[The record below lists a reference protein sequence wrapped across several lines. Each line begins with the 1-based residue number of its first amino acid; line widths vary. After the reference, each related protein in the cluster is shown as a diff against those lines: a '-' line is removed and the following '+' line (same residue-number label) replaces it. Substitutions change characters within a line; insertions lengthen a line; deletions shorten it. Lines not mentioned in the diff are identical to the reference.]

1 MRLRNREQIKDDL
14 FSAPCKGVFQSGIIS
29 PTLSMLEFIQNLK
42 QRYQVVSSQFDNHH
56 PQFIEYQQR
65 IEQLIYAEA
74 FIRKGE
80 LLSQQTG
87 FPLQIAV
94 IGPTQA
100 GKSSIVNT
108 LLANEMAGVS
118 PLAGYTVHPQGF
130 CHRCSIADCQGLQ
143 YYFGRFQQ
151 LAAEQLSPQ
160 RYDCYSLG
168 ENTAGSEYLP
178 AGVLWDTPD
187 FDSIDAADY
196 REGVIRTI
204 ALADIIILTVSKEK
218 YADQSVWDMMATIEA
233 FNQPTVICLNKL
245 TADSEALIIPSLKEK
260 WLQSRQDALPALVPL
275 YFDKQQTRPVW
286 PEDRQQV
293 IREAAGQVERNKHP
307 HHVHQL
313 LSRFWDEWLEPVNA
327 ELEAAEKW
335 RKMVDDSIEQAL
347 KEYQRDYLNH
357 PHYYD
362 TFQDALVELLN
373 LLEIPGLSRV
383 IGSTRRLVTWPIRKL
398 MTLGKKNSLEGVPH
412 ELALLEQ
419 LATHVLVQLSEKILQ
434 QTDTDALN
442 RTWWQDAA
450 AVLRNQKN
458 KLQGRFIAA
467 AGRYHEDFQQDV
479 EATAQKL
486 YLELQQHPVLL
497 NTLRTTRATTDA
509 TALAAA
515 IYTGGIGVHDL
526 IVTPAVLSLTSMLA
540 ESAAGSYMS
549 RQEAELK
556 RHQLN
561 TVRER
566 LFEDQLK
573 HALYVIPQ
581 QLPVD
586 RHFNISR
593 QQLKQAE
600 KQLNERK
607 NGLRIL

>member
-1 MRLRNREQIKDDL
+1 
-14 FSAPCKGVFQSGIIS
+14 
-29 PTLSMLEFIQNLK
+29 MLEFIQILK
-42 QRYQVVSSQFDNHH
+42 QRYQVVLSQFDNHH
-56 PQFIEYQQR
+56 PQFFEYQRR

-80 LLSQQTG
+80 LLEQQPG

-100 GKSSIVNT
+100 GKSSIVNV
-108 LLANEMAGVS
+108 LLDNEMAGVS

-130 CHRCSIADCQGLQ
+130 CNQCSIDDCQGLQ

-151 LAAEQLSPQ
+151 LSAEQLSPQ

-168 ENTAGSEYLP
+168 ENASGSRFLP
-178 AGVLWDTPD
+178 SCVLWDTPD

-204 ALADIIILTVSKEK
+204 ALADVVILAVSKEK
-218 YADQSVWDMMATIEA
+218 YGDQSVWDMMATIEA
-233 FNQPTVICLNKL
+233 FAQPTVICLNKL
-245 TADSEALIIPSLKEK
+245 TPDSEALIIPSLKEK
-260 WLQSRQDALPALVPL
+260 WLQTRQDAFPALVPL
-275 YFDKQQTRPVW
+275 YFDKRQAGPSW
-286 PEDRQQV
+286 PEDSLPV
-293 IREAAGQVERNKHP
+293 IQEAAKQVERNKHP
-307 HHVHQL
+307 LHVHQL
-313 LSRFWDEWLEPVNA
+313 LSFFWDEWLEPVNA
-327 ELEAAEKW
+327 ELDAAEKW

-347 KEYQRDYLNH
+347 TEYQRDYLNH

-383 IGSTRRLVTWPIRKL
+383 ISSTRRLVTWPVRKL
-398 MTLGKKNSLEGVPH
+398 MSLGKKKSLDGVPH

-419 LATHVLVQLSEKILQ
+419 LATHVLIQLSEKILQ
-434 QTDTDALN
+434 QTDADALN
-442 RTWWQDAA
+442 RNWWRNAA
-450 AVLRNQKN
+450 SVLRNQKN
-458 KLQGRFIAA
+458 KLQGRFIHEAA
-467 AGRYHEDFQQDV
+467 KYHEDFQQDID
-479 EATAQKL
+479 ATAKKL
-486 YLELQQHPVLL
+486 YQELQQHPVLL
-497 NTLRTTRATTDA
+497 NALRTTRATTDA

-515 IYTGGIGVHDL
+515 IYSGGIGVHDL
-526 IVTPAVLSLTSMLA
+526 IITPAVLSLTSMLA

-556 RHQLN
+556 RHQLD
-561 TVRER
+561 TVRQR

-586 RHFNISR
+586 QHFNISR

-600 KQLNERK
+600 NQLNERR

>member
-1 MRLRNREQIKDDL
+1 
-14 FSAPCKGVFQSGIIS
+14 
-29 PTLSMLEFIQNLK
+29 MLEFIQILK
-42 QRYQVVSSQFDNHH
+42 QRYQVVSSQFDKSH

-80 LLSQQTG
+80 LLEQKNN

-100 GKSSIVNT
+100 GKSSIVNV
-108 LLANEMAGVS
+108 LLGSKMAGVS

-130 CHRCSIADCQGLQ
+130 CHRCSIDDCQGLQ

-151 LAAEQLSPQ
+151 LSPEQLSPQ

-168 ENTAGSEYLP
+168 VNPTESSLLP

-204 ALADIIILTVSKEK
+204 ALADVIILAVSKEK

-233 FNQPTVICLNKL
+233 FSQPTVVCLNKL
-245 TADSEALIIPSLKEK
+245 TADSGALIIPSLKEK
-260 WLQSRQDALPALVPL
+260 WLQTRQDAFPLLVAL
-275 YFDKQQTRPVW
+275 YFDKQQARPAW
-286 PEDRQQV
+286 PEDQAQVVRQ
-293 IREAAGQVERNKHP
+293 AAQQVERNKHP

-327 ELEAAEKW
+327 ELGAIETW

-347 KEYQRDYLNH
+347 TEYQRDYLNH

-383 IGSTRRLVTWPIRKL
+383 ISSTRRLVTWPIRKL
-398 MTLGKKNSLEGVPH
+398 MSLGKKRSLGGVPH

-419 LATHVLVQLSEKILQ
+419 LGTHVLIQLSEKILQ

-442 RTWWQDAA
+442 RTWWRNAA
-450 AVLRNQKN
+450 SVLRNQKN
-458 KLQGRFIAA
+458 KLQGKFVAEA
-467 AGRYHEDFQQDV
+467 VKYHEDFGQDID
-479 EATAQKL
+479 ATAKKL
-486 YLELQQHPVLL
+486 YQELEQHPVLL

-515 IYTGGIGVHDL
+515 IYSGGIGVHDL

-540 ESAAGSYMS
+540 ESAAGSFMS

-561 TVRER
+561 TVRQR

-586 RHFNISR
+586 QHFNISR
-593 QQLKQAE
+593 QQLQQAE
-600 KQLNERK
+600 KQLNERR

>member
-1 MRLRNREQIKDDL
+1 
-14 FSAPCKGVFQSGIIS
+14 
-29 PTLSMLEFIQNLK
+29 MLEFIQILK
-42 QRYQVVSSQFDNHH
+42 QRYQVVLSQYDNHH
-56 PQFIEYQQR
+56 PQFFEYQRR
-65 IEQLIYAEA
+65 IEQLTYAEA

-80 LLSQQTG
+80 LLEQQAD

-100 GKSSIVNT
+100 GKSSIVNV
-108 LLANEMAGVS
+108 LLDNKMAGVS

-130 CHRCSIADCQGLQ
+130 CNQCSIADCQGLQ

-151 LAAEQLSPQ
+151 LSAEQLSPQ
-160 RYDCYSLG
+160 RYDCYSLA
-168 ENTAGSEYLP
+168 ENPTASRFLP
-178 AGVLWDTPD
+178 PAVLWDTPD

-204 ALADIIILTVSKEK
+204 ALADVIVLAVSKEK
-218 YADQSVWDMMATIEA
+218 YADQSVWDMMATIEKFA
-233 FNQPTVICLNKL
+233 QPTVICLNKL
-245 TADSEALIIPSLKEK
+245 TPDSAALIIPSLKEK
-260 WLQSRQDALPALVPL
+260 WLQTRQDAFPSLVPM
-275 YFDKQQTRPVW
+275 YFDKHHGRPGW
-286 PEDRQQV
+286 PEDSLDMIKQ
-293 IREAAGQVERNKHP
+293 AAEQVERNKHP
-307 HHVHQL
+307 LHVHQL

-335 RKMVDDSIEQAL
+335 REMVDDSIEQAL

-383 IGSTRRLVTWPIRKL
+383 ISSTRHLVTWPVRK
-398 MTLGKKNSLEGVPH
+398 MMSLGKKNSLESVPH

-419 LATHVLVQLSEKILQ
+419 LATHVLIQLSEKILE
-434 QTDTDALN
+434 QTDSDTLN
-442 RTWWQDAA
+442 RTWWRDAA
-450 AVLRNQKN
+450 AVMRNQEN
-458 KLQGRFIAA
+458 KLQGKFINEAA
-467 AGRYHEDFQQDV
+467 RYHVGFQQDV
-479 EATAQKL
+479 EETAQKL
-486 YLELQQHPVLL
+486 YRELQQHPVLL

-515 IYTGGIGVHDL
+515 IYSGGIGVHDL
-526 IVTPAVLSLTSMLA
+526 IITPAVLSLTSMLA

-561 TVRER
+561 TVRQR

-586 RHFNISR
+586 HHFKISR

-600 KQLNERK
+600 NQLNERR